1 MPRTCTLAPR
11 KWTGEALQSR
21 LLQRSPAA
29 HPLLQTSVH
38 LGQLVLPGLIALGS
52 AAAQELRPEEIY
64 QCLLPS
70 VVTLQVEGP
79 TGERYVGTGFLALTN
94 DTVVTAWHTIADAR
108 RVTARFVDNE
118 FAEALGVVDKDE
130 KSDLA
135 LVRLPVSS
143 RPRVR
148 LGLSEAPV
156 GSRAYVIGAPKGYEF
171 SIADGLISQMQQVEG
186 VKQYQ
191 VSCPISGGN
200 SGGPLINGCGE
211 VIGVT
216 SWSKA
221 DAQNINFATPS
232 ACLLALD
239 SALTPKPW
247 SELVNS
253 SSAGAKHAEGT
264 RPAST
269 ADSGNIEKN
278 LLEFKQAL
286 KGAVGKEVTVFLVKE
301 GRAESFTFVL
311 PQNLFDE
318 RELTKGC
325 GSQGF

>member
-1 MPRTCTLAPR
+1 MP
-11 KWTGEALQSR
+11 S
-21 LLQRSPAA
+21 
-29 HPLLQTSVH
+29 
-38 LGQLVLPGLIALGS
+38 LIALGS
-52 AAAQELRPEEIY
+52 VAAQDLRPEEIY

-79 TGERYVGTGFLALTN
+79 AGEHYIGTGFLALTN
-94 DTVVTAWHTIADAR
+94 DTVVTTWHLVAGAR
-108 RVTARFVDNE
+108 NVIARFADNE
-118 FAEALGVVDKDE
+118 FVEALGVVDKDQ

-135 LVRLPVSS
+135 LVRLPVSG
-143 RPRVR
+143 RPQVR
-148 LGLSEAPV
+148 LSLSNAPV

-171 SIADGLISQMQQVEG
+171 SIADGLISQIQQVEG

-200 SGGPLINGCGE
+200 SGGPLVNGCGE

-239 SALTPKPW
+239 PALTPKPW
-247 SELVNS
+247 SESVNP
-253 SSAGAKHAEGT
+253 SSATATHPEGARA
-264 RPAST
+264 ASV
-269 ADSGNIEKN
+269 ADSGKAEKT

-286 KGAVGKEVTVFLVKE
+286 KAAVGEEVTVFLVKE

-311 PQNLFDE
+311 PPNLFDE
-318 RELTKGC
+318 REFTKGP
-325 GSQGF
+325 GPLPATEETPAAARHLEDE